1 MSFYYNN
8 ELIREVYYNNQKVNE
23 VYYNNELVFP
33 DWYNI
38 TGTLVTDK
46 HTIISNCEHSDDCN
60 NHSEN
65 CGYHYD
71 CTSSEEKIVYHFTI
85 KFGGQINFFPVKY
98 TSKSGALVT
107 IAQDKLKLENG
118 IYTYTFADTSNLD
131 DIKSWYPAT
140 GVIAYCLVK
149 SINIT
154 ESTTNTSEETTDC
167 NCSDNCNC
175 GGNCSDN
182 CNYDCQGD
190 NDCGD
195 CDCGDCDCEGG
206 DCGGDD

>member
-46 HTIISNCEHSDDCN
+46 HTIISNCEHSDDNCDC
-60 NHSEN
+60 HSDYN
-65 CGYHYD
+65 CDCHHD
-71 CTSSEEKIVYHFTI
+71 CTSSEETIVYHFTI

-98 TSKSGALVT
+98 ISKSGALVT
-107 IAQDKLKLENG
+107 IAKDKLKIENG
-118 IYTYTFADTSNLD
+118 LYTYTFADITNIND
-131 DIKSWYPAT
+131 VKSVYPAS
-140 GVIAYCLVK
+140 GVTAYCIVK

-154 ESTTNTSEETTDC
+154 ESTTNTSEETAECDC
-167 NCSDNCNC
+167 NCQ
-175 GGNCSDN
+175 GNCSDN
-182 CNYDCQGD
+182 NC
-190 NDCGD
+190 D
-195 CDCGDCDCEGG
+195 CDCAGDFDG
-206 DCGGDD
+206 GGDD

>member
-46 HTIISNCEHSDDCN
+46 HTIISNCEHSDDNNCDCHSDIINCN
-60 NHSEN
+60 
-65 CGYHYD
+65 CHYD
-71 CTSSEEKIVYHFTI
+71 CTSLEETIIYHFTI

-98 TSKSGALVT
+98 ISKSGALVT
-107 IAQDKLKLENG
+107 IAKDKLKIENG
-118 IYTYTFADTSNLD
+118 LYTYTFADITNIND
-131 DIKSWYPAT
+131 VKSVYPAS
-140 GVIAYCLVK
+140 GVTAYCIVK

-154 ESTTNTSEETTDC
+154 ESATNTSEETTECDC
-167 NCSDNCNC
+167 NCSSNCNC
-175 GGNCSDN
+175 SGNCSEN
-182 CNYDCQGD
+182 DCQEFGS
-190 NDCGD
+190 D
-195 CDCGDCDCEGG
+195 CDCQDYDCAGDFD
-206 DCGGDD
+206 